1 MEQGSIR
8 SDSYSTEPEN
18 SAMANKRYSLKMTVT
33 LVLLASALTCMVTSF
48 ILIRVFNAPDSISAS
63 VREYKALMGLIDKYY
78 IGDFNI
84 DEVSAA
90 SLYAA
95 VDMLGDRWSYYMT
108 AEEYADYQDRVNN
121 RYAGI
126 GIGAVPDAETG
137 YIRVQYVT
145 KNSAAEKAGFLEG
158 DLITEVDGEDAY
170 GVDIE
175 ELRARLSREI
185 GETANV
191 TVIRLDGTT
200 QELTVIYS
208 YVFTD
213 PVEFE
218 MLENN
223 VGYVSLANF
232 DTGCA
237 DSFISAVDSLID
249 QGARAFVYDVR
260 SNNGGLVSEM
270 VRILDYL
277 LPEGEIFVTVD
288 KNGHE
293 DVTVSDAD
301 TIDMPTVVLVNRYSY
316 SAAEYF
322 AATLREYGYAEVA
335 GERTT
340 GKSRMQITLRLPSGG
355 ALHIS
360 SSQYLTKN
368 RVKLYDEG
376 GLEPDCTVL
385 FTDEQAALFASGN
398 LEKADDTQL
407 QAALGIL
414 HFSY

>member
-1 MEQGSIR
+1 MEQESTR
-8 SDSYSTEPEN
+8 SDICSNEPYDG
-18 SAMANKRYSLKMTVT
+18 AMANKRYSLKLMLT
-33 LVLLASALTCMVTSF
+33 LVLLASALTCMVTSAM
-48 ILIRVFNAPDSISAS
+48 LIRHFSSPDSVSAA
-63 VREYKALMGLIDKYY
+63 VAEYKALMELIDEFY

-90 SLYAA
+90 SLHAA
-95 VDMLGDRWSYYMT
+95 VDMLGDSWSYYMT
-108 AEEYADYQDRVNN
+108 AEEYASYLDRVNN

-126 GIGAVPDAETG
+126 GIGAISDVESG

-145 KNSAAEKAGFLEG
+145 RNSAAEDAGFLEG
-158 DLITEVDGEDAY
+158 DTIIEVDGEDIY

-175 ELRARLSREI
+175 GLRALLSREI
-185 GETANV
+185 GETAIV
-191 TVIRLDGTT
+191 TVMRSDGTM

-218 MLENN
+218 MLEND

-232 DTGCA
+232 DAGSA
-237 DSFISAVDSLID
+237 DSFISAVDSLIG

-277 LPEGEIFVTVD
+277 LPEGDIFVTID
-288 KNGHE
+288 KNGTE
-293 DVTVSDAD
+293 EVTVSDAAS
-301 TIDMPTVVLVNRYSY
+301 IDIPAAVLVNRHSY

-322 AATLREYGYAEVA
+322 AAILREYGYAEVT

-360 SSQYLTKN
+360 SSQYLTRN
-368 RVKLYDEG
+368 RVKLFDEG
-376 GLEPDCTVL
+376 GLEPDYTVL
-385 FTDEQAALFASGN
+385 FTDEEAALFASGR
-398 LEKADDTQL
+398 LEKSADTQL
-407 QAALGIL
+407 QAALSVL
-414 HFSY
+414 NFSY